1 MSTPYL
7 MQISGPL
14 IETKRLILRP
24 PIAEDFDP
32 WAKSMAD
39 EEVMRFI
46 GGVKSRPLAWRAIAT
61 MCGGWVLRGFG
72 MFSVLEKEGRSW
84 IGNTGPWMPE
94 GWPGTEIGWVYA
106 RSAWGKG
113 YATEAASA
121 AIDWAFDELGWSNI
135 IHCIRPDN
143 VNSSAVAR
151 RLGSSRLR
159 SQMLPVPLDEIRH
172 DIYGQSREQ
181 WNARRS
187 VSAVEA

>member
-1 MSTPYL
+1 
-7 MQISGPL
+7 
-14 IETKRLILRP
+14 
-24 PIAEDFDP
+24 
-32 WAKSMAD
+32 
-39 EEVMRFI
+39 
-46 GGVKSRPLAWRAIAT
+46 
-61 MCGGWVLRGFG
+61 
-72 MFSVLEKEGRSW
+72 
-84 IGNTGPWMPE
+84 MPE

-159 SQMLPVPLDEIRH
+159 SQMLPAPLDEIRH